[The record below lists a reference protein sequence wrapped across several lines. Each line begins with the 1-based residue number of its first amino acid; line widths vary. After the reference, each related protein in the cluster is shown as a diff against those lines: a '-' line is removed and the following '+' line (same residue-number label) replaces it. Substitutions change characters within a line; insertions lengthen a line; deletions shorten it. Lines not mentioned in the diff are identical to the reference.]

1 MSQPNNQSIISK
13 ALFKGT
19 LMALTNACIIWLIL
33 YIANMDKSVLMV
45 VAVVVA
51 AAFGYV
57 TAYFEARAALNAQ
70 EAQARHAR
78 GGDVSSSSDGVDTS
92 DSSREEDDEDDF
104 VDPGPDPD
112 AGDFDAEA
120 LATGKLAYG
129 LVDLVIDKE
138 HLRQLV
144 AQELR
149 VGVGVGFS
157 DDIEY

>member
-1 MSQPNNQSIISK
+1 MSQPNNQSIIGK

-57 TAYFEARAALNAQ
+57 TAYLEARAALNAQ

-92 DSSREEDDEDDF
+92 DSSDSSREEEDKDDF
-104 VDPGPDPD
+104 VDPGPDPY
-112 AGDFDAEA
+112 AGDFDS
-120 LATGKLAYG
+120 GSSS
-129 LVDLVIDKE
+129 
-138 HLRQLV
+138 
-144 AQELR
+144 
-149 VGVGVGFS
+149 S
-157 DDIEY
+157 DYSSSDSGGGDSGGGDSGGGD

>member
-1 MSQPNNQSIISK
+1 MSQPNNQSIIGK

-57 TAYFEARAALNAQ
+57 AAYFEARAALNAQ

-92 DSSREEDDEDDF
+92 DSSDSSREEEDKDDF
-104 VDPGPDPD
+104 VDPGPDPY
-112 AGDFDAEA
+112 AGDFDS
-120 LATGKLAYG
+120 GSSS
-129 LVDLVIDKE
+129 
-138 HLRQLV
+138 
-144 AQELR
+144 
-149 VGVGVGFS
+149 S
-157 DDIEY
+157 DYSSSDSGGGDSGGGDSGGGD

>member
-1 MSQPNNQSIISK
+1 MSQPNNQSIIGK

-92 DSSREEDDEDDF
+92 DSSDSSREEDDEDDF

-112 AGDFDAEA
+112 AGDFDA
-120 LATGKLAYG
+120 GSSS
-129 LVDLVIDKE
+129 
-138 HLRQLV
+138 
-144 AQELR
+144 
-149 VGVGVGFS
+149 S
-157 DDIEY
+157 DYSSSDYSSSDFGGGGDFGGGDSGGSSD

>member
-1 MSQPNNQSIISK
+1 MSRSNNQSIIGK
-13 ALFKGT
+13 ALLKGT

-92 DSSREEDDEDDF
+92 DSSDSSREEDDEDDF

-112 AGDFDAEA
+112 AGDFDA
-120 LATGKLAYG
+120 GSSS
-129 LVDLVIDKE
+129 
-138 HLRQLV
+138 
-144 AQELR
+144 
-149 VGVGVGFS
+149 S
-157 DDIEY
+157 DYSSSDYSSSDFGGGGDSGGGDSGGSSD

>member
-1 MSQPNNQSIISK
+1 MGK
-13 ALFKGT
+13 ALLKGT

-70 EAQARHAR
+70 EAQVRHAR
-78 GGDVSSSSDGVDTS
+78 GGDVSSSSDGVDTSDSS

-112 AGDFDAEA
+112 AGDFDA
-120 LATGKLAYG
+120 GSSSSSSS
-129 LVDLVIDKE
+129 
-138 HLRQLV
+138 
-144 AQELR
+144 
-149 VGVGVGFS
+149 S
-157 DDIEY
+157 DYSSSDFGGGDFGGGDSGGSSD

>member
-1 MSQPNNQSIISK
+1 MSQPNNQSIIGK
-13 ALFKGT
+13 ALLKGSI
-19 LMALTNACIIWLIL
+19 MALTNACIIWLIL

-92 DSSREEDDEDDF
+92 DSSDSSREEDDEDDF

-112 AGDFDAEA
+112 AGDFDA
-120 LATGKLAYG
+120 GSSSSSSS
-129 LVDLVIDKE
+129 
-138 HLRQLV
+138 
-144 AQELR
+144 
-149 VGVGVGFS
+149 S
-157 DDIEY
+157 DYSSYSSSDYSGGGDSGGGDSGGSSD

>member
-1 MSQPNNQSIISK
+1 MGK
-13 ALFKGT
+13 ALLKGT

-78 GGDVSSSSDGVDTS
+78 GGDVSTSSSVVDSS
-92 DSSREEDDEDDF
+92 DSSGSSDEEEEEDDF

-112 AGDFDAEA
+112 AGDFDA
-120 LATGKLAYG
+120 GSSSSSSS
-129 LVDLVIDKE
+129 
-138 HLRQLV
+138 
-144 AQELR
+144 
-149 VGVGVGFS
+149 S
-157 DDIEY
+157 DYSSYSSSDYSGGGDSGGGDSGGSSD

>member
-1 MSQPNNQSIISK
+1 MSRSNNQSIIGK

-57 TAYFEARAALNAQ
+57 TAYIEARAALNAQ

-78 GGDVSSSSDGVDTS
+78 GGDVSSSSSDGVDTS
-92 DSSREEDDEDDF
+92 DSSDSSDSSDDGDDF
-104 VDPGPDPD
+104 VDPGPDPY
-112 AGDFDAEA
+112 AGDFDS
-120 LATGKLAYG
+120 GSSS
-129 LVDLVIDKE
+129 
-138 HLRQLV
+138 
-144 AQELR
+144 
-149 VGVGVGFS
+149 S
-157 DDIEY
+157 DYSSSDSGGGDSGGGD

>member
-1 MSQPNNQSIISK
+1 MSRPNNQSIIGK

-51 AAFGYV
+51 AAFGYM
-57 TAYFEARAALNAQ
+57 TAYIEARAALNAQ

-92 DSSREEDDEDDF
+92 DSSDSSREEEDKDDF
-104 VDPGPDPD
+104 VDPGPDPY
-112 AGDFDAEA
+112 AGDFDS
-120 LATGKLAYG
+120 GSSS
-129 LVDLVIDKE
+129 
-138 HLRQLV
+138 
-144 AQELR
+144 
-149 VGVGVGFS
+149 S
-157 DDIEY
+157 DYSSSDSGGGDSGGGDSGGGD

>member
-1 MSQPNNQSIISK
+1 MSRSNNQSIIGK

-57 TAYFEARAALNAQ
+57 TAYIEARAALNAQ

-92 DSSREEDDEDDF
+92 DSSDSSDSSREEDDKDDF
-104 VDPGPDPD
+104 VDPGPDPY
-112 AGDFDAEA
+112 AGDFDS
-120 LATGKLAYG
+120 GSSS
-129 LVDLVIDKE
+129 
-138 HLRQLV
+138 
-144 AQELR
+144 
-149 VGVGVGFS
+149 S
-157 DDIEY
+157 DYSSSDSGGGDSGGGDSGGGD

>member
-1 MSQPNNQSIISK
+1 MSRSNNQSVIGK

-57 TAYFEARAALNAQ
+57 TAYLEARAALNAQ

-92 DSSREEDDEDDF
+92 DSSDSSDSSREEDDKDDF

-112 AGDFDAEA
+112 AGDFDS
-120 LATGKLAYG
+120 GSSS
-129 LVDLVIDKE
+129 
-138 HLRQLV
+138 
-144 AQELR
+144 
-149 VGVGVGFS
+149 S
-157 DDIEY
+157 DYSSSDYSSSDSGGGDSGGGDSGGGD

>member
-1 MSQPNNQSIISK
+1 MSRSNNQSIIGK

-92 DSSREEDDEDDF
+92 DSSDSSREEDDEDDF

-112 AGDFDAEA
+112 AGDFDA
-120 LATGKLAYG
+120 GSSS
-129 LVDLVIDKE
+129 
-138 HLRQLV
+138 
-144 AQELR
+144 
-149 VGVGVGFS
+149 S
-157 DDIEY
+157 DYSSSDYSSYSSSDFGGGGDFGGGDSGGSSD

>member
-1 MSQPNNQSIISK
+1 MSQPNNQSIIGK
-13 ALFKGT
+13 ALLKGT

-92 DSSREEDDEDDF
+92 DSSDSSDSSREEDDKDDF
-104 VDPGPDPD
+104 VDPGPDPY
-112 AGDFDAEA
+112 AGDFDS
-120 LATGKLAYG
+120 GSSS
-129 LVDLVIDKE
+129 
-138 HLRQLV
+138 
-144 AQELR
+144 
-149 VGVGVGFS
+149 S
-157 DDIEY
+157 DYSSSDSGGGDSGGGD

>member
-1 MSQPNNQSIISK
+1 MNQSIMGK
-13 ALFKGT
+13 ALLKGT

-104 VDPGPDPD
+104 VDPYPTRTRATSTP
-112 AGDFDAEA
+112 EA
-120 LATGKLAYG
+120 PAAPAVRITAATAAPTTLAAAIPVEATLAVAATKL
-129 LVDLVIDKE
+129 
-138 HLRQLV
+138 
-144 AQELR
+144 
-149 VGVGVGFS
+149 
-157 DDIEY
+157 

>member
-1 MSQPNNQSIISK
+1 MSRSNNQSIIGK

-57 TAYFEARAALNAQ
+57 TAYLEARAALNAQ

-92 DSSREEDDEDDF
+92 DSSDSSDSSREEDDKDDF
-104 VDPGPDPD
+104 VDPGPDPY
-112 AGDFDAEA
+112 AGDFDS
-120 LATGKLAYG
+120 GSSS
-129 LVDLVIDKE
+129 
-138 HLRQLV
+138 
-144 AQELR
+144 
-149 VGVGVGFS
+149 S
-157 DDIEY
+157 DYSSSDSGGGDSGGGD

>member
-1 MSQPNNQSIISK
+1 MSQPNNQSIIGK
-13 ALFKGT
+13 ALLKGT

-70 EAQARHAR
+70 EAQARYAR
-78 GGDVSSSSDGVDTS
+78 GGDVSSSSDGVDTSDSS

-112 AGDFDAEA
+112 AGDFDA
-120 LATGKLAYG
+120 GSSSSSSS
-129 LVDLVIDKE
+129 
-138 HLRQLV
+138 
-144 AQELR
+144 
-149 VGVGVGFS
+149 S
-157 DDIEY
+157 DYSSYSSSDYSGGGDSGGGDSGGSSD

>member
-112 AGDFDAEA
+112 AGDFDA
-120 LATGKLAYG
+120 GSSSS
-129 LVDLVIDKE
+129 
-138 HLRQLV
+138 
-144 AQELR
+144 
-149 VGVGVGFS
+149 S
-157 DDIEY
+157 DYSGGGDSGGGDSGGSSD